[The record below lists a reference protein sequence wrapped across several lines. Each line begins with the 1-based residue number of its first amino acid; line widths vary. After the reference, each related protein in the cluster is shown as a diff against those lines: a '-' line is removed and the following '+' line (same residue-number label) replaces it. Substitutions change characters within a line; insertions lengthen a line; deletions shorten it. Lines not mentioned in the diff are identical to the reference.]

1 MIGKSKVSVEHLLL
15 WVWRAQTKGLWS
27 TDTLGLARVT
37 RVTRHSGLD
46 VLYFDQVENTPFYIH
61 THETLTVQDLGR
73 LYRVGCAHAG
83 RSSPVG
89 ILPEMHGKNLSPGFL
104 AWQHCEK
111 SGALLEP
118 SIMQNGVR
126 VYESSCWPSFL

>member
-15 WVWRAQTKGLWS
+15 WVCVWRAQTRS
-27 TDTLGLARVT
+27 DSLASRVT